1 MFQIAVFGGTPES
14 LPAEVKSLGS
24 DIIYYAYDAEKILDM
39 LEPTPGL
46 ILCYPSPEMPALEI
60 AQSLRMNYPDLPVFF
75 IASDKKDFDK
85 KKLVKNGFS
94 GAYLL
99 PWEKADFLR
108 SLKEEAVYS
117 MQPELRD
124 YKPIKVVDLHQGSVL
139 DFGVRI
145 FLPRNNKL
153 LPFASAGDP
162 ISEEKYSK
170 LTESN
175 LNTLYVHKDD
185 VQKFHQ
191 YTADVF
197 KKLLRPNAMSET
209 EKQEKL
215 ERSVRELISDMFIE
229 DTRENTFSKSQT
241 LLKEVKEIINILITD
256 EHADLLKKINMIIN
270 QEENFYLHLSN
281 VSTYA
286 GLFSIIIGMEKPEEL
301 ALAGLLH
308 DIGKINLPPEIV
320 NLEMS
325 QMGKE
330 ALEAYKNH
338 PKYSLDV
345 ARLKKIV
352 LPDRVSKAILQH
364 HEAMNGSGYPSGL
377 EAARISKE
385 GRLLAIANTFDHMTS
400 LKPDEK
406 TLTPREAII
415 KLHEVN
421 SSDPGRMI
429 LDIEMLKK
437 LKEFFIK

>member
-1 MFQIAVFGGTPES
+1 MFQIAVYGAG
-14 LPAEVKSLGS
+14 PAQLSDDVKSLGS
-24 DIIYYAYDAEKILDM
+24 GIMYYEYDAEKMMDA
-39 LEPTPGL
+39 LEPTPNL
-46 ILCYPSPEMPALEI
+46 ILCYPSAEMPALEI
-60 AQSLRMNYPDLPVFF
+60 AQTIRMNYPEMAVFF

-85 KKLVKNGFS
+85 KKLIKNGFTD
-94 GAYLL
+94 AYLL

-108 SLKEEAVYS
+108 SLKEEAVFS
-117 MQPELRD
+117 LQPELRD

-162 ISEEKYSK
+162 ISEEKYNK
-170 LTESN
+170 LNESN
-175 LNTLYVHKDD
+175 MNTLYVHKDD
-185 VQKFHQ
+185 VQKFQQ
-191 YTADVF
+191 YTANVL
-197 KKLLRPNAMSET
+197 KNTMKSGTMSET

-229 DTRENTFSKSQT
+229 DSRENTFGKSQS
-241 LLKEVKEIINILITD
+241 LLKEVKEIINILLND
-256 EHADLLKKINMIIN
+256 EHSDTLKKINMIVN

-286 GLFSIIIGMEKPEEL
+286 GLFAIIIGMEKPDEL

-320 NLEMS
+320 DLDKS
-325 QMGKE
+325 QMGKD

-345 ARLKKIV
+345 AKLKRIV
-352 LPDRVSKAILQH
+352 LPDRVSKAILHH
-364 HEAMNGSGYPSGL
+364 HEAMNGTGYPSGL
-377 EAARISKE
+377 EAQRISKE
-385 GRLLAIANTFDHMTS
+385 GRLLAIANEFDHMTS
-400 LKPDEK
+400 LKPDQK
-406 TLTPREAII
+406 SLTPREALI

-421 SSDPGRMI
+421 AADPGRMI